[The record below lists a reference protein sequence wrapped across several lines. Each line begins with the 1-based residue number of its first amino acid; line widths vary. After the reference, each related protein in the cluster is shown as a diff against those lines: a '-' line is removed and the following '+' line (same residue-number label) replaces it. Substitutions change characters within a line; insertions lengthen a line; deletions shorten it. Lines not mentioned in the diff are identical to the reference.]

1 MRAHLARR
9 ASGWFVA
16 GAASSCDRA
25 LAEPLARAPSRHLR
39 WVSASCAALAPI
51 HGGPPAGAHGG
62 ARVPRAERP
71 SALTRPRAMSTDAA
85 ADVAFHRAADELLG
99 NLQDHVE
106 AWGED
111 ASDLTDFDFSHES
124 GVVTISLGDKGT
136 YVINKQGPNRQIWMS
151 SPVSGPLRYDYDGAR
166 KVWIY
171 RRDGHALHERLRDE
185 LVSLGGGELNLEGM
199 NER

>member
-1 MRAHLARR
+1 MVRRGRGERACA
-9 ASGWFVA
+9 
-16 GAASSCDRA
+16 RA

-85 ADVAFHRAADELLG
+85 ADVAFHRAADEPLG

-111 ASDLTDFDFSHES
+111 PSDLTDFDFSHES

-166 KVWIY
+166 KVWVY
-171 RRDGHALHERLRDE
+171 RRGRTRASRATPRRAG
-185 LVSLGGGELNLEGM
+185 VPRRRRTQSPEGM

>member
-1 MRAHLARR
+1 MRISRVEPPGGSSRARR
-9 ASGWFVA
+9 AR
-16 GAASSCDRA
+16 ASARSPNPTRA
-25 LAEPLARAPSRHLR
+25 RPPAT
-39 WVSASCAALAPI
+39 ASCAALAPI

-151 SPVSGPLRYDYDGAR
+151 SPVSGPLRYDYDGAQ
-166 KVWIY
+166 KVWVY